1 MELQLIKGSFST
13 EDALSLLSKIIGEKI
28 RFHESK
34 IEKSHSEE
42 DIHMRERR
50 IQELQNDLHGIRQY
64 LQKKSGQASLN
75 AHITVD

>member
-1 MELQLIKGSFST
+1 MELQLIQGSFSA
-13 EDALSLLSKIIGEKI
+13 EDAISLLTRIIGEKI

-50 IQELQNDLHGIRQY
+50 IHELQNDLHNLRRY
-64 LQKKSGQASLN
+64 LQQKGGNASVK
-75 AHITVD
+75 ARIEID

>member
-13 EDALSLLSKIIGEKI
+13 EDAIALLSRIIGEKI

-34 IEKSHSEE
+34 IKKSHSEE

-50 IQELQNDLHGIRQY
+50 IHELQKDLHNLRHY
-64 LQKKSGQASLN
+64 LQSRGGNATVQATIEV
-75 AHITVD
+75 A